1 MLHQLTDNPVHFE
14 CLSRMLR
21 FQDMWPWRR
30 KKPIPEGFP
39 EGFSV
44 QRIGI
49 SSAIAV
55 SELPAGD
62 ISHYFREHPDIAGAL
77 LGESYD
83 KRYTPSTFFEE
94 KGNRFRVGWFTRN
107 ATYLCVQEFST
118 LADAATDYLL
128 FSLGK
133 GRWTPQE

>member
-1 MLHQLTDNPVHFE
+1 
-14 CLSRMLR
+14 MLR
-21 FQDMWPWRR
+21 FQCMWSWRR

-39 EGFSV
+39 EGFKL
-44 QRIGI
+44 QHIGI
-49 SSAIAV
+49 SAAIAV
-55 SELPAGD
+55 AELPAVD
-62 ISHYFREHPDIAGAL
+62 IANYFREHPDIPNAL

-83 KRYTPSTFFEE
+83 KRYTPSTFIEE

-107 ATYLCVQEFST
+107 ATYQCVQEFSA

-133 GRWTPQE
+133 GRWTPQK